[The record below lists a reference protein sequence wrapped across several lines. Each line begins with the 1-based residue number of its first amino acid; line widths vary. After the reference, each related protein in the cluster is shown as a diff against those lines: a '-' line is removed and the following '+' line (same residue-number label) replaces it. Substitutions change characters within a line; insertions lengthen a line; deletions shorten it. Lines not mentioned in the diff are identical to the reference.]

1 MGNSAVDKLLYEG
14 WVRDH
19 ARELY
24 ACALRLTNNRS
35 LAEDLTQ
42 EAFYEAWRCMQQ
54 LQEPQRARA
63 WLFQILRHRYLHH
76 IRDSSRRPQFQPDPD
91 NDDRPDHAP
100 SVSVQLA
107 EAESLQTA
115 LAQLSP
121 DCRLVLVMVLLEGR
135 TCQETAD
142 DLKIPLGTV
151 LSRLHRARARL
162 KSWFERDHDHH
173 TPSPHIPA
181 DNRARESVSGDLG
194 TGNSA
199 GRSGRGGGGRGSEG
213 GAGGGGNEGG
223 GGRGNAD
230 V

>member
-1 MGNSAVDKLLYEG
+1 MGNTAVDKLLYEG
-14 WVRDH
+14 WIRDH

-24 ACALRLTNNRS
+24 ACAVRLTNNRS

-76 IRDSSRRPQFQPDPD
+76 LRDSSRRPHVQSDLD
-91 NDDRPDHAP
+91 HDEHPDHAP
-100 SVSVQLA
+100 SVSAQLA

-162 KSWFERDHDHH
+162 KAWFERDQ
-173 TPSPHIPA
+173 
-181 DNRARESVSGDLG
+181 RAIIVPRTSVSGST
-194 TGNSA
+194 TGGGGDAHDQNAAKAEAKSDRA
-199 GRSGRGGGGRGSEG
+199 GAGNDASGGRRGGGGI
-213 GAGGGGNEGG
+213 
-223 GGRGNAD
+223 AD
-230 V
+230 G